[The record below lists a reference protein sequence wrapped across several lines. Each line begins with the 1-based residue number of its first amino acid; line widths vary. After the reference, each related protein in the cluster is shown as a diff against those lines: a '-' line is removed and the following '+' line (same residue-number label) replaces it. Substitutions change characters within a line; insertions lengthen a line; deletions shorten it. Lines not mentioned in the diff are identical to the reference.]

1 MIMPVLAGQLQISEK
16 LGFVDREDVL
26 YALQFQN
33 YSIVNNQIEAISA
46 VQLDAFVFDWQR
58 DLR

>member
-33 YSIVNNQIEAISA
+33 YSIVNNQIEALST